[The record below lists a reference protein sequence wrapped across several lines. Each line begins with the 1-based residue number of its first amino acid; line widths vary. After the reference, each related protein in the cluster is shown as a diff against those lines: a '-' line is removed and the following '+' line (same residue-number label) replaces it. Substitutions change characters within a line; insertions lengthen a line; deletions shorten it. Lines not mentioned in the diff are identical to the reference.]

1 MKVTLE
7 PDVIESLESITGK
20 KITRN
25 GNEIIREV
33 TEMVEASQKPDAP
46 CWMESSCSEQDEEVE
61 TK

>member
-25 GNEIIREV
+25 GNEVIREV
-33 TEMVEASQKPDAP
+33 VEMVEDSQKPDSP
-46 CWMESSCSEQDEEVE
+46 CWMESSCSDQDEDENS
-61 TK
+61 

>member
-20 KITRN
+20 KISRN

-33 TEMVEASQKPDAP
+33 TEMVEASQKPDAA
-46 CWMESSCSEQDEEVE
+46 CWLETNCSDQDEEVE
-61 TK
+61 S

>member
-25 GNEIIREV
+25 GNEVIREV
-33 TEMVEASQKPDAP
+33 VEMVEDSQKPDSP
-46 CWMESSCSEQDEEVE
+46 CWMESSCSDQDEDEGS
-61 TK
+61 

>member
-25 GNEIIREV
+25 GNEVIREV
-33 TEMVEASQKPDAP
+33 TEMVEEQQKPDSK
-46 CWMESSCSEQDEEVE
+46 CWMESDCSEQEPEES
-61 TK
+61 